1 MNTELLLELLE
12 ENGLELCG
20 GDSNNDVWAEWLDDD
35 DNRAE
40 PTTMEGM
47 LRRLGLTDLLKPL
60 NEAINLGLCRV
71 CVDDRALCV
80 NVYLNN

>member
-12 ENGLELCG
+12 ENGLDLCG
-20 GDSNNDVWAEWLDDD
+20 GDANNDVWAEWLNDD

-47 LRRLGLTDLLKPL
+47 LRRLNLTNLLEPL
-60 NEAINLGLCRV
+60 EEALSLGLCRV

-80 NVYLNN
+80 NVFLNN